1 MYLSVSTPKDLNS
14 NSPYRHILKY
24 TGIFGSIQ
32 VVTMLASVLRNKAAA
47 LLIDR
52 YGQGL
57 TDLFSN
63 TVTLISTAT
72 TLVIPVA
79 VVRRLSLLYERHG
92 DGSPQVVEAVRVIR
106 SWSLLT
112 GLVAT
117 VLVILFSPLLSQI
130 TLGGFQFTRSY
141 LFLSPMLLLVS
152 VNGSE
157 VAILKATRRLS
168 PLAKASVAGSVFTL
182 VVSVASYW
190 LWSLR
195 GIVVSLDMSALCV
208 TLLSLRCTLK
218 AYPYRVAPFRW
229 SVLRRGTGL
238 IRMSVAF
245 ILAAVVA
252 ALVEMLIRTF
262 ISNNGSIEDV
272 GLYGAG
278 FALTVTYTRFVFSAM
293 DADYYPRLSGLSTN
307 RPQMNVAIN
316 RQVMVCVLIVVPCLI
331 LFNLFL
337 PFIVSLLYTD
347 KYREIIPMV
356 MCAAFYVF
364 SKAVL
369 TPVAYTSLAKGDS
382 RMYLGMESVSA
393 LLLGVCVIGG
403 YSLWG
408 LTGSG
413 IGLTVSNVVELTIIF
428 IVYRHSY
435 GVGLSRQT
443 AGAVFLQL
451 IILLAGMAC
460 IVLLPSAA
468 SSGSSTSAS
477 GPCIAW
483 LRYPAAFLCALVSLL
498 FSWRTIR
505 HSGK

>member
-1 MYLSVSTPKDLNS
+1 MATP
-14 NSPYRHILKY
+14 SPYKHILKY

-47 LLIDR
+47 ILIDR

-72 TLVIPVA
+72 TLVIPIA

-92 DGSPQVVEAVRVIR
+92 DGSPRLTEAIRVIR

-112 GLVAT
+112 GLIAT
-117 VLVILFSPLLSQI
+117 VLVAVGSPLLSQI
-130 TLGGFQFTRSY
+130 TLGGTQFTRSY

-152 VNGSE
+152 VNGTE

-168 PLAKASVAGSVFTL
+168 PLAKASVAGSLFTM

-195 GIVVSLDMSALCV
+195 GIVVSLDVSALCV

-218 AYPYRVAPFRW
+218 AYPYRVAPFSW

-238 IRMSVAF
+238 IRLSVAF

-252 ALVEMLIRTF
+252 ALMEMLIRTF

-293 DADYYPRLSGLSTN
+293 DADYYPRLSGLCGN
-307 RPQMNVAIN
+307 RPQMNITIN
-316 RQVMVCVLIVVPCLI
+316 KQVMVCVLIIVPCLI

-337 PFIVSLLYTD
+337 PFIVSLLYTA
-347 KYREIIPMV
+347 KYYEIIPMV
-356 MCAAFYVF
+356 MCATFYVF

-382 RMYLGMESVSA
+382 KMYLLMESISA
-393 LLLGVCVIGG
+393 LLLGACVVGG
-403 YSLWG
+403 YSIGG

-413 IGLTVSNVVELTIIF
+413 VGLTLSNLLELAIIF
-428 IVYRHSY
+428 VVYRRSY
-435 GVGLSRQT
+435 GVGLSRDT
-443 AGAVFLQL
+443 WMTVFLQL

-460 IVLLPSAA
+460 VVFVPSATIWHYA
-468 SSGSSTSAS
+468 G
-477 GPCIAW
+477 
-483 LRYPAAFLCALVSLL
+483 AFLLAIVSV
-498 FSWRTIR
+498 FASWRLMKR
-505 HSGK
+505 

>member
-1 MYLSVSTPKDLNS
+1 MFLFSVLSSITIPKELVI

-47 LLIDR
+47 ILIDR

-92 DGSPQVVEAVRVIR
+92 DGSPQIVEAIRVIR
-106 SWSLLT
+106 SWSVLT

-117 VLVILFSPLLSQI
+117 LLVIVGSPLLSQI
-130 TLGGFQFTRSY
+130 TLGGSQFTRSY

-152 VNGSE
+152 VNGTE

-168 PLAKASVAGSVFTL
+168 PLAKASVAGSLFTL

-195 GIVVSLDMSALCV
+195 GIVVSLDLSALCV

-218 AYPYRVAPFRW
+218 AYPYRVAPFSW
-229 SVLRRGTGL
+229 SVLRKGTGL
-238 IRMSVAF
+238 IRLSVAF

-293 DADYYPRLSGLSTN
+293 DADYYPRLSGLSGN

-356 MCAAFYVF
+356 MCATFYVF

-382 RMYLGMESVSA
+382 KMYLGMESVSA
-393 LLLGVCVIGG
+393 LLLAVCVIGG
-403 YSLWG
+403 YSSFG
-408 LTGSG
+408 LTGCG
-413 IGLTVSNVVELTIIF
+413 IGLTISNLLELAIIF
-428 IVYRHSY
+428 IIYRRCY
-435 GVGLSRQT
+435 GVGLNRQSIT
-443 AGAVFLQL
+443 AVFLQL
-451 IILLAGMAC
+451 SILLLGMAC
-460 IVLLPSAA
+460 VIFLPS
-468 SSGSSTSAS
+468 TMFV
-477 GPCIAW
+477 
-483 LRYPAAFLCALVSLL
+483 RYAAAFLCAAVSL
-498 FSWRTIR
+498 FASWRMIR
-505 HSGK
+505 A